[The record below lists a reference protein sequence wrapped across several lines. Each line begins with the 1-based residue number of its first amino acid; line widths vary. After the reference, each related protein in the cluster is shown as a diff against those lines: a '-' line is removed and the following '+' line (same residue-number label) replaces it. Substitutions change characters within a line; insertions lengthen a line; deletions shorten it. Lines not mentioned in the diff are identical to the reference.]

1 MKPKPSHL
9 LVLTL
14 LAMLQNASAD
24 LSFAPVFND
33 GAVLQCEMPVTVWGK
48 ADPGGEVEI
57 RLDGEAAATVN
68 AEADGRWNASLPA
81 RQPGGPH
88 VLTATSGAATREIK
102 DVVFGEV
109 WLASGQSNMAMG
121 LSNSSGG
128 MERLAMSLPG
138 IRFMKVPAK
147 TGLPVEREFTASDLA
162 WKTFKPG
169 SNGELS
175 AVAFFFAEKLQPATG
190 RTVGIVQCAVGG
202 TPAQAWTPLWALD
215 EKPELKHYADD
226 LRAGMA
232 ATKSKEEWLEE
243 AGALNQWRRDL
254 AQWKKTGE
262 GERPQNPGEPHPGNP
277 WSQHTPTVL
286 FENMVA
292 PLIPYTAR
300 GVIWYQGEGNSGA
313 PDEYRVLFPAMIHS
327 WRKLWNRPDWPFLFV
342 QLAAFDQPHRDW
354 PGLRAAQTFTRD
366 TVPHTG
372 MALAIDCGEKGDIH
386 PKAKQPVGERLA
398 LLALNQ
404 VHGRQTICRGPS
416 FKAAT
421 VNGPMVTL
429 KFDFTA
435 DGLEASDGKAEI
447 PAFEL
452 AGADGLFHSAA
463 ARIAGKD
470 SVEISAPA
478 VAGPQSVRYA
488 WAAWVAPPVT
498 LRNSAGLPAEPFQ
511 AGLQ

>member
-1 MKPKPSHL
+1 MADGRSSAANHRRPAPLLPAITGGLSPPPNPAKDHPSPATTTGPMKPKPSHL

-190 RTVGIVQCAVGG
+190 RTVGIVQCAVGARRETG
-202 TPAQAWTPLWALD
+202 AETLCGRSPRRHGRD
-215 EKPELKHYADD
+215 KVE
-226 LRAGMA
+226 RGMA
-232 ATKSKEEWLEE
+232 RRGRRPEPMA
-243 AGALNQWRRDL
+243 AGFGAMEKDRR
-254 AQWKKTGE
+254 
-262 GERPQNPGEPHPGNP
+262 R
-277 WSQHTPTVL
+277 
-286 FENMVA
+286 
-292 PLIPYTAR
+292 
-300 GVIWYQGEGNSGA
+300 
-313 PDEYRVLFPAMIHS
+313 
-327 WRKLWNRPDWPFLFV
+327 
-342 QLAAFDQPHRDW
+342 
-354 PGLRAAQTFTRD
+354 RA
-366 TVPHTG
+366 
-372 MALAIDCGEKGDIH
+372 
-386 PKAKQPVGERLA
+386 
-398 LLALNQ
+398 
-404 VHGRQTICRGPS
+404 
-416 FKAAT
+416 
-421 VNGPMVTL
+421 
-429 KFDFTA
+429 
-435 DGLEASDGKAEI
+435 
-447 PAFEL
+447 
-452 AGADGLFHSAA
+452 
-463 ARIAGKD
+463 
-470 SVEISAPA
+470 
-478 VAGPQSVRYA
+478 
-488 WAAWVAPPVT
+488 
-498 LRNSAGLPAEPFQ
+498 PAEPR
-511 AGLQ
+511 